1 MDTQPFLPILGQFK
15 AVFLDS
21 YGVLKNHRGL
31 IEGVQQTVDYIRERG
46 IALRILTNDASRS
59 QHEQF
64 AAFRRLGLQ
73 GIEEDEIITSGMLA
87 KQYLQH
93 KVKSGRIAYLGTEN
107 AASYILE
114 SGNTSIPAGDVDLE
128 RADEID
134 AFVFLDDEG
143 FDWNRDINTTVN
155 LLRRKTM
162 PVIVANSDKL
172 YPVSR
177 NDVALATG
185 SVAQLVESILN
196 RSFIHFGK
204 PDSQMFMYAFDHL
217 NKEGSGQYDK
227 DDILMVGD
235 TLHTDILGGNKFGLK
250 TTLVLSGN
258 TSARNA
264 GLLISATGIIPDYI
278 CASIVG

>member
-1 MDTQPFLPILGQFK
+1 MEILPFQSVIEPFR

-31 IEGVQQTVDYIRERG
+31 IEGVQQTVDFIRERG

-59 QHEQF
+59 QYEQY
-64 AAFRRLGLQ
+64 AVFRKLGLQ
-73 GIEEDEIITSGMLA
+73 GIEQDEIITSGMLA
-87 KQYLQH
+87 RQYLEH
-93 KVKSGRIAYLGTEN
+93 KVKSGRIAYLGTES
-107 AASYILE
+107 AASYILD
-114 SGNTSIPAGDVDLE
+114 SGNTSVPAREVDLE
-128 RADEID
+128 KADEID

-217 NKEGSGQYDK
+217 NREGQFGK

-258 TSARNA
+258 TSRRNA
-264 GLLISATGIIPDYI
+264 SLMISATGIIPDYI
-278 CASIVG
+278 CESIVS

>member
-1 MDTQPFLPILGQFK
+1 MEIQSFYNIVEPFK

-31 IEGVQQTVDYIRERG
+31 IAGVQQTVDFIRERG

-64 AAFRRLGLQ
+64 AAFRKLGLQ
-73 GIEEDEIITSGMLA
+73 GIEEEEIITSGMLA

-93 KVKSGRIAYLGTEN
+93 KVRSGKVAYLGTES

-114 SGNTSIPAGDVDLE
+114 SGNTSIPAREVDLE
-128 RADEID
+128 NADEID

-172 YPVSR
+172 YPVSK

-185 SVAQLVESILN
+185 SVAQLVENILN

-217 NKEGSGQYDK
+217 NQQGKPYGK

-278 CASIVG
+278 CESIVG

>member
-1 MDTQPFLPILGQFK
+1 MEIQSFLSVIEPFK

-31 IEGVQQTVDYIRERG
+31 IDGVQQTVDFIRERG

-59 QHEQF
+59 QQEQF
-64 AAFRRLGLQ
+64 AVFRRLGLQ
-73 GIEEDEIITSGMLA
+73 SIEQEEIITSGMLA

-93 KVKSGRIAYLGTEN
+93 KVKSGKIAYLGTEN

-114 SGNTSIPAGDVDLE
+114 SGNTSIPASEVDLD

-155 LLRRKTM
+155 LLRRKAM

-204 PDSQMFMYAFDHL
+204 PDSQMFMYAFGHL
-217 NKEGSGQYDK
+217 NQQGQYDR

-258 TSARNA
+258 TSGRNA
-264 GLLISATGIIPDYI
+264 GLLINSTGIIPDYI
-278 CASIVG
+278 CESIVS

>member
-143 FDWNRDINTTVN
+143 FDWNRDINT
-155 LLRRKTM
+155 
-162 PVIVANSDKL
+162 
-172 YPVSR
+172 
-177 NDVALATG
+177 
-185 SVAQLVESILN
+185 
-196 RSFIHFGK
+196 
-204 PDSQMFMYAFDHL
+204 
-217 NKEGSGQYDK
+217 
-227 DDILMVGD
+227 
-235 TLHTDILGGNKFGLK
+235 
-250 TTLVLSGN
+250 
-258 TSARNA
+258 
-264 GLLISATGIIPDYI
+264 
-278 CASIVG
+278 